1 MLMNLWR
8 YIIAISFPT
17 CVHKTIILMNK
28 NHKEKS
34 KYIFELKIFFL
45 NQGSYEDWKSMEF
58 DLSIFQVYEKYWK
71 VFIVPFFIMK
81 NAGYKHFGFST
92 ILHCLKD
99 LCTKKN
105 LTNRTMH
112 SEPPVVP
119 SAHFAV
125 WFLGCHRLCIKET
138 KGLEI
143 CPTAPMKANSWTLFY
158 RTSLF
163 YRPLKLANVMPS
175 AHFVS

>member
-92 ILHCLKD
+92 ILLSRIFQYCLKD

-112 SEPPVVP
+112 TEPPVVP

-125 WFLGCHRLCIKET
+125 WFLGCHRLCSKET

-143 CPTAPMKANSWTLFY
+143 WPYCPNESQLLNPFLQNQSFL
-158 RTSLF
+158 
-163 YRPLKLANVMPS
+163 
-175 AHFVS
+175 